1 MSNSLAN
8 NKLVRTLKELNKQ
21 NSNIFVGKKFR
32 LEYTLDAEIF
42 YGAYRAIVIS
52 HFITNTLLRVTIYRN
67 ELNDN
72 NIISDENREYS
83 STGLNGNYIIR
94 DEFTLPNIKNI
105 ITNDERGSLPIYLSI
120 IDFWYDSNKGEIIL
134 RINSYGSLESKA
146 EMDLFKSLTQTQDP
160 PGFGNTPNVIMYE
173 TYFRSESISVAFR
186 I

>member
-42 YGAYRAIVIS
+42 DGAYRVIVIN
-52 HFITNTLLRVTIYRN
+52 HFITNTLLRVTVYRN

-83 STGLNGNYIIR
+83 SNGINGNYVVR
-94 DEFTLPNIKNI
+94 DEFTLPNIKNT
-105 ITNDERGSLPIYLSI
+105 ITNDERGTLPIYLSI
-120 IDFWYDSNKGEIIL
+120 IDFWYDSKKEEIIT
-134 RINSYGSLESKA
+134 RINSFGSLESKA
-146 EMDLFKSLTQTQDP
+146 EMDLFKSLTQEQDP
-160 PGFGNTPNVIMYE
+160 PGLGKIPNVMMYE
-173 TYFRSESISVAFR
+173 TYYRTETVSVAN
-186 I
+186 II